1 MGPQISL
8 NLLNSTKE
16 DIMRMCAEEAER
28 QWRRYNATTTTTTP
42 IPIVELPPEGAASQ
56 DDASDASSTN
66 IT

>member
-1 MGPQISL
+1 
-8 NLLNSTKE
+8 
-16 DIMRMCAEEAER
+16 MRMCAEEAER

-42 IPIVELPPEGAASQ
+42 IPIVELPPEGAASH